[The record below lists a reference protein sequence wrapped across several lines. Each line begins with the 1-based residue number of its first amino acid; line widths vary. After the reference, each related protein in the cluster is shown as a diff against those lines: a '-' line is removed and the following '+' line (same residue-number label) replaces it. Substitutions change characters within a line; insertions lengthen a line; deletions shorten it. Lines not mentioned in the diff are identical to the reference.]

1 MTIASKQGAHSS
13 RRLAAKRAAY
23 QLSSYLFEVSF
34 VSHFDIVSLYSSV
47 LHVRSGGRIAGQ
59 VYHIYSRRF
68 VLSPAF
74 QTILSRSC
82 YLTMVIT
89 FPLSLSRPL
98 SGIILFLHIL
108 GALAAPLASN
118 NAFVNT
124 TAHLEQ
130 RDNYHWDN
138 VAVTFLPYNREL
150 SYKDNWAIKFG
161 ERMILKTFPVG
172 GSVGRVNLVN
182 RDGKNSAFAK
192 INAIEPTGKA
202 QFLYKAMK
210 MLKNDYNL
218 VQNERELAAEESQGS
233 SNGSECIGIDAAI
246 VLWIAGVR
254 MLVD

>member
-1 MTIASKQGAHSS
+1 
-13 RRLAAKRAAY
+13 
-23 QLSSYLFEVSF
+23 
-34 VSHFDIVSLYSSV
+34 
-47 LHVRSGGRIAGQ
+47 
-59 VYHIYSRRF
+59 
-68 VLSPAF
+68 
-74 QTILSRSC
+74 
-82 YLTMVIT
+82 MVIT

-108 GALAAPLASN
+108 GASAAPLASN

-161 ERMILKTFPVG
+161 ERMSRFHAEEVVANGVVTFQIKEVLKTFPVG

-202 QFLYKAMK
+202 QFLYEAMK

-218 VQNERELAAEESQGS
+218 VQNERELAYW
-233 SNGSECIGIDAAI
+233 NGIKEKMDAFTATAQKKAKAQAMAQSA
-246 VLWIAGVR
+246 LAL
-254 MLVD
+254 MPQ